1 MKQPSFAEPA
11 GRERDYERVI
21 SMSGQAQHTV
31 VLVDD
36 DNDVRAITADIL
48 EEAGFNV
55 LQAARAETAL
65 DVLATNEDVKVLI
78 TDVRMPGTMNGYDLA
93 LKARERWP
101 ALEIMFVSGFGLPDR
116 HQLYFD
122 CLLVSK
128 PFNPDD
134 FVTKVR
140 GLAERAV

>member
-1 MKQPSFAEPA
+1 VKQQTFAEPDR
-11 GRERDYERVI
+11 REYNGGMTMD
-21 SMSGQAQHTV
+21 AQTEHTV

-55 LQAARAETAL
+55 LQAARAEAAL
-65 DVLATNEDVKVLI
+65 DILASNHDVKVLI

-116 HQLYFD
+116 HRLYFD
-122 CLLVSK
+122 CLLISK
-128 PFNPDD
+128 PFDPDTL
-134 FVTKVR
+134 VSQVK
-140 GLAERAV
+140 GLAEREG